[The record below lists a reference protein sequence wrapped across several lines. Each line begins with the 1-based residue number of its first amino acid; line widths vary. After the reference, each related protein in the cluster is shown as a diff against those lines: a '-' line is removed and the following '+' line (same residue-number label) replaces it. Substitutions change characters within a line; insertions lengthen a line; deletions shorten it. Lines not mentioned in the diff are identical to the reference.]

1 MAKRKLSGL
10 EKAAI
15 FVAAVGPDVAA
26 EILKQLDIKEVGV
39 ISSLIAQM
47 GEVSTE
53 EIDEVMNEFSVVY
66 KATRGLPRMGE
77 KYMREILE
85 KSLGKEQADQI
96 FESMNDQEG
105 TNLQSL
111 KWMDPK
117 SIANLIRNEHPQ
129 TIALI
134 LNYLNPNQTANV
146 LAYLPET
153 LKADVVLRMATL
165 EDINPQVVRDLE
177 EVLST
182 EIQMMGGSLT
192 SLGVSR
198 IEKTANLLN
207 ETDRSTSEGI
217 LDFIS
222 QNDQAVA
229 EQIRSLMF
237 VFDDLVM
244 VDNRGIQALL
254 QSVSRDVLTKAMR
267 GAGDPVKE
275 KILSNMSTRA
285 QAALKDDI
293 ESMGGIP
300 LKDVETAQAEIM
312 KVVRRLEAEGKLV
325 ILGRGGEQIV

>member
-15 FVAAVGPDVAA
+15 FIAAVGPEAAA
-26 EILKQLDIKEVGV
+26 EILKQMDIKEVGI
-39 ISSLIAQM
+39 ISSLISQIGDVNA
-47 GEVSTE
+47 E
-53 EIDEVMNEFSVVY
+53 EIDEVMGEFSVVY

-105 TNLQSL
+105 ANLQSL

-134 LNYLNPNQTANV
+134 LNYLNPNQTAIV
-146 LAYLPET
+146 LSFLSET
-153 LKADVVLRMATL
+153 LKADVVFRMATL
-165 EDINPQVVRDLE
+165 EDISPQVLRDLE
-177 EVLST
+177 EVIVT
-182 EIQMMGGSLT
+182 QIQMMGGSLT

-207 ETDRSTSEGI
+207 EMDRSTSEAI
-217 LDFIS
+217 LDFIGK
-222 QNDQAVA
+222 NDQTVA
-229 EQIRSLMF
+229 EQIRALMF

-244 VDNRGIQALL
+244 VDNRGIQAIL
-254 QSVSRDVLTKAMR
+254 QSVSRDILTKAMR
-267 GAGDPVKE
+267 GAGNAVKD
-275 KILSNMSTRA
+275 KILLNMSSRA
-285 QAALKDDI
+285 QTALKEDI
-293 ESMGGIP
+293 EAMGGIP
-300 LKDVETAQAEIM
+300 LKEVESAQGEIL
-312 KVVRRLEAEGKLV
+312 KTVRRLEGEGKLV